1 MTIQRQYSLPNCK
14 LVLEGLSD
22 ATAPTDAVRPLLSIL
37 VNAECHFSGYEQPI
51 YGGREFFESLV
62 NCVSSYAQE
71 VLSGIRRP
79 RAKADSAAI
88 ASGLVQ
94 LQQVDSNQHRL
105 TVQPQADGV
114 ATDAQAIDL
123 GTVQLFDLV
132 EAIDQFFA
140 DPQTLPDLTLPLAP
154 LSKRYVAAA
163 EPITQR
169 FAPAAIGLSSL
180 AATAAL
186 LFFIPVPEV
195 RRPEPTRTSPDASAA
210 SPTPIAA
217 SPAASSPPADEAAS
231 PTVSSSP
238 AAESPSAASP
248 RETPAPGETP
258 SDREV
263 TALLN
268 SAPEITNP
276 ATVRQL
282 KLDLREQL
290 DRAWTQRPAFDENL
304 EYRVAVS
311 EEGDIL
317 GFKFINEAAI
327 EHVGETPLLNES
339 YQPID
344 PTAPN
349 REPIAQMRVVFT
361 PRGAIQV
368 SPWHGTPSNP

>member
-195 RRPEPTRTSPDASAA
+195 RRPEPTRSSPDASAA

-276 ATVRQL
+276 AAVQQL

-290 DRAWTQRPAFDENL
+290 DRAWTQRPTFDENL